1 MPSEP
6 SEDKHPSNPGRKGTA
21 STMEQ
26 KWQQGQVQT
35 MQPVWT
41 HAEGMQKV
49 LVIAIAQGKL
59 YMPRIVAINQP
70 LLQPQVSQGPVS

>member
-1 MPSEP
+1 
-6 SEDKHPSNPGRKGTA
+6 
-21 STMEQ
+21 
-26 KWQQGQVQT
+26 